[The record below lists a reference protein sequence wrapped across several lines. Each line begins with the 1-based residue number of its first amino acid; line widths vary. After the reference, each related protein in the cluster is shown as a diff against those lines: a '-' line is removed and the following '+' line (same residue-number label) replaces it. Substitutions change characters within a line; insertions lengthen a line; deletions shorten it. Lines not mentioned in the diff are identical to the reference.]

1 MANDFPFKEIESKW
15 QKYWDEMGLFKADLS
30 KYKNKFYCLM
40 MFPYPS
46 AALHVGHG
54 RNYIIGDAVARYKI
68 MRGFNVL
75 TPMGFDAF
83 GLPAE
88 NAAIKGGLH
97 PKVSTLDN
105 ITTMKKQFRQW
116 GVGYDW
122 DKEVISCLPE
132 YYKWTQWIF
141 TQLYKE
147 GLAYKKKG
155 AVNWCP
161 SCMTVLANEQVIGGS
176 CERCD
181 TKVVEKD
188 LEQWFFKITAYAER
202 LLDDISRLTDWPER
216 VKIMQTNWIGK
227 STGVDIDFKVEG
239 TDIVLTCFT
248 TRVDTIFG
256 ATYMV
261 VAPEHPHIPELIK
274 GNKDISKFERFI
286 ERVRVQDKTER
297 RAAEIEKEG
306 MWTGRHVINPV
317 NDRKIPLWIA
327 NYVLMEY
334 GTSAVMAVPAHDQR
348 DFEFAKKY
356 NLPIEVVIDTF
367 DSPAETGPLSITLS
381 KPRTKARGASKGDDP
396 KRHLDAAKMS
406 LAYIEDGIMVNSA
419 QFNGVSNREAMEKIA
434 DWMEAKSIGRRSI
447 HYRLR
452 DWLISR
458 QRYWGAPIPIIYCDK
473 CGEMAVPDKD
483 LPVLLP
489 EDVEFK
495 PHGQSPLLRSEK
507 FMNTKCPKCGGAAKR
522 ETDTMDTFVD
532 SAWYYLRY
540 LSAKDSKEP
549 FDAETVNRWLPVDQ
563 YIGGVEHAILHLLYS
578 RFVTKVLYD
587 LKLVGFDE
595 PFARLFTQGM
605 ILKDGAKMSKSKG
618 NVVSP
623 DELIEKYG
631 ADTVRLYTLF
641 IGPPEKDA
649 EWNDRGVE
657 GAYRFL
663 KRLYR
668 IVDDMISE
676 KWEALPDEKA
686 DKELRR
692 MTHATIKKVTED
704 MEKDF
709 HFNTAISSAMELVN
723 QIYLT
728 VGSGKKRISPAIK
741 EAAGATVILLSPF
754 VPHTSEELW
763 QKLGEK
769 GSVFR
774 TAWPIVDREAL
785 KTEEVEIAL
794 QVNGKVRSRM
804 MVRVDAAEEELKEI
818 ILNDNDIKR
827 WTENKAVKKFIVV
840 PRKLVNIVI

>member
-1 MANDFPFKEIESKW
+1 MENSEIKKDLPFKEMEAKW
-15 QKYWDEMGLFKADLS
+15 QDYWDEIGLFKADLS

-97 PKVSTLDN
+97 PETSTLNN
-105 ITTMKKQFRQW
+105 INTMKKQFRQW

-122 DKEVISCLPE
+122 DKEVISCLPG

-141 TQLYKE
+141 VELYKK

-161 SCMTVLANEQVIGGS
+161 SCMTVLANEQVINS
-176 CERCD
+176 ACERCD

-202 LLDDISRLTDWPER
+202 LLDDILRLTDWPER

-227 STGVDIDFKVEG
+227 SIGVDIDFKIDG
-239 TDIVLTCFT
+239 TDTFLTCFT

-261 VAPEHPHIPELIK
+261 IAPEHPKIAELIK
-274 GNKDISKFERFI
+274 GIKDISKIEEFI
-286 ERVRVQDKTER
+286 ERVRVQDKIER
-297 RAAEIEKEG
+297 ARAEIEKEG
-306 MWTGRHVINPV
+306 MWTGRYVANPV
-317 NDRKIPLWIA
+317 NGRKIPLWIA

-334 GTSAVMAVPAHDQR
+334 GTGAVMAVPAHDQR

-356 NLPIEVVIDTF
+356 NLPIEVVIDN
-367 DSPAETGPLSITLS
+367 
-381 KPRTKARGASKGDDP
+381 P
-396 KRHLDAAKMS
+396 KEHLDSAKMDA
-406 LAYIEDGIMVNSA
+406 AYVEDGIMINSA
-419 QFNGVSNREAMEKIA
+419 QFNSMPNRGAMEKIA
-434 DWMEAKSIGRRSI
+434 DWMEEKKIGRRSV

-458 QRYWGAPIPIIYCDK
+458 QRYWGAPIPVIYCKK
-473 CGEMAVPDKD
+473 CGEMVVPEKD

-495 PHGQSPLLRSEK
+495 PYGQSPLVNSEK
-507 FMNTKCPKCGGAAKR
+507 FINVKCPKCGAQAKR

-532 SAWYYLRY
+532 SSWYYLRY
-540 LSAKDSKEP
+540 LSAKDNKKP
-549 FDAETVNRWLPVDQ
+549 FDAVTVNRWLPVDQ

-587 LKLVGFDE
+587 LKLVDFDE

-605 ILKDGAKMSKSKG
+605 ILKDGVKMSKSKG

-623 DELIEKYG
+623 DDLIEKYG

-668 IVDDMISE
+668 IADDMVSE

-692 MTHATIKKVTED
+692 ITHATIKKVTED

-728 VGSGKKRISPAIK
+728 VGTGKKRISPEIE
-741 EAAGATVILLSPF
+741 EAVKAVIILLSPF

-763 QKLGEK
+763 HKIGRS
-769 GSVFR
+769 GSVFK
-774 TAWPIVDREAL
+774 TEWPAFDARAL
-785 KTEEVEIAL
+785 KRDEVEIVV

-804 MVRVDAAEEELKEI
+804 MVSVDVGEEALKGT

-827 WTENKAVKKFIVV
+827 WLENKAVKKFIVV
-840 PRKLVNIVI
+840 PGKLVNIVI